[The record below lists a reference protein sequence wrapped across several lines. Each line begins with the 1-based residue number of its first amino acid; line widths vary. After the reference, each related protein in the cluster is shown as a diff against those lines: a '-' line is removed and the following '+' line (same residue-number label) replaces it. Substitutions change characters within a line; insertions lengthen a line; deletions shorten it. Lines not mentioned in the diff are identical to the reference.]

1 MRFFVGASD
10 KSPGQ
15 KAVQAMLLTISNPS
29 YESGKHMLDSQDRH
43 TMTALNLGSCFEL
56 VTCIITWCRAR
67 AMYHSPLSDTRFRE
81 FCEPCS
87 HYASSGLP
95 ATSALLVCE
104 TFTNPPRILRSPY

>member
-15 KAVQAMLLTISNPS
+15 KAVQAMLLTILNPS

-56 VTCIITWCRAR
+56 VTCHNHMVQGQGDVSLA
-67 AMYHSPLSDTRFRE
+67 FK
-81 FCEPCS
+81 
-87 HYASSGLP
+87 
-95 ATSALLVCE
+95 
-104 TFTNPPRILRSPY
+104 